1 MADAAEIARLQAIL
15 DADPVMRSLRA
26 TSAGAM
32 FDMPRHQ
39 ALGERLQALGVT
51 LPECYDL
58 GVRGNIKKKGSKIA
72 TLAKI
77 GGVTRGGT
85 RGGSAVDGGAGA
97 GAGTGGVGIGET
109 AAKIGLGGSGGPD
122 ANWWTDPDWWMKV
135 LGTATTL
142 YGSKQA
148 SEAANRA
155 AEIQAASAEKAAQ
168 LQADV
173 TREAL
178 AQQAGQWETA
188 QANQAPWLR
197 AGTASLDRLQGLM
210 GLSGPASGGGGGPV
224 RSAPG
229 TIPQSMVPGYG
240 AATSTVMM
248 RAPNG
253 ATQAVPIGQVTHYQ
267 QRGAQV
273 VG

>member
-1 MADAAEIARLQAIL
+1 MADSAEIARLQAIL

-32 FDMPRHQ
+32 FDMRRHQ
-39 ALGERLQALGVT
+39 ALEERLQALGVT
-51 LPECYDL
+51 LPEGYDL

-77 GGVTRGGT
+77 GGVTIGAAMGASAL
-85 RGGSAVDGGAGA
+85 GSAGKDK
-97 GAGTGGVGIGET
+97 GTGVKLPGE
-109 AAKIGLGGSGGPD
+109 ILGLPGSGGD
-122 ANWWTDPDWWMKV
+122 TGTNWWTDPDWWMKV

-142 YGSKQA
+142 YGSNKA

-155 AEIQAASAEKAAQ
+155 AEIQAASADRAAQ

-173 TREAL
+173 TRESL
-178 AQQAGQWETA
+178 AQQARQWETA

-210 GLSGPASGGGGGPV
+210 GLSGPASGGGEGPV
-224 RSAPG
+224 RSAPA
-229 TIPQSMVPGYG
+229 TIPRSMVPGYG
-240 AATSTVMM
+240 AATSTVTM

-253 ATQAVPIGQVTHYQ
+253 ATHAVPIGQVTHYQ

-273 VG
+273 VR